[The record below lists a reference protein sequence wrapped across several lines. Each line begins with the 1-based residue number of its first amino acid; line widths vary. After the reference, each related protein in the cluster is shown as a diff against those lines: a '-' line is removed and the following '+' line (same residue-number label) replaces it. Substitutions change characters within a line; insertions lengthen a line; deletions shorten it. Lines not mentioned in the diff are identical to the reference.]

1 MALGTIGV
9 CGAGMMGSEIALVFA
24 LADHKVRLMDMYQ
37 AYVDKAMAKLEKTLD
52 GGIGRGFYAEEDKPR
67 ALANITTSIDVSG
80 YGDCDLVIEAI
91 TEDEAAKGDLYKK
104 LDGVL
109 KDSCIIASN
118 TSSISI
124 SVLSSYFSEK
134 RQSRFLGL
142 HFFSPVSRMKLV
154 EVIRGFDVSD
164 EAVEI
169 ATEAVKAIGKTPITV
184 KDVVGFAVNRVLFA
198 MWNEAIRLVE
208 EGACTPE
215 DVDIGCK
222 LGLGHPVGPFELM
235 DNISLDLTLKV
246 SDILQDAYGERFHT
260 RPTVKHL
267 MAAGRVGRRGGRG
280 WHRYDEK
287 GKKVG

>member
-24 LADHKVRLMDMYQ
+24 LADHKVRLMDMDQ

-104 LDGVL
+104 LDCVL

-124 SVLSSYFSEK
+124 SVLSSYFYEK

-154 EVIRGFDVSD
+154 EVIRGLDVSD

>member
-24 LADHKVRLMDMYQ
+24 LADHKVRLMDMDQ

-154 EVIRGFDVSD
+154 DVIRGFDVSD

>member
-24 LADHKVRLMDMYQ
+24 LADHKVRLMDMDQ

>member
-24 LADHKVRLMDMYQ
+24 LADHKVRLMDMDQ

-154 EVIRGFDVSD
+154 EVIRGFDVYD

>member
-24 LADHKVRLMDMYQ
+24 LADHKVRLMDMDQ

-134 RQSRFLGL
+134 RQSQFLGL

-287 GKKVG
+287 GKKVC

>member
-24 LADHKVRLMDMYQ
+24 LADHKVRLMDMDQ

-104 LDGVL
+104 LDCVL

>member
-24 LADHKVRLMDMYQ
+24 LADHKVRLMDMDQ

-134 RQSRFLGL
+134 RQSQFLGL

-184 KDVVGFAVNRVLFA
+184 KDVVGLAVNRVLLA

-215 DVDIGCK
+215 DVYIGCK

-287 GKKVG
+287 GKKVC

>member
-24 LADHKVRLMDMYQ
+24 LADHKVRLMDMDQ
-37 AYVDKAMAKLEKTLD
+37 AFVDKAMAKLEKTLD
-52 GGIGRGFYAEEDKPR
+52 SGIGRGFYAEEDKPR
-67 ALANITTSIDVSG
+67 ALANITPSTDVSG

-91 TEDEAAKGDLYKK
+91 TEDEGAKGDLYKK
-104 LDGVL
+104 LDAVL

-134 RQSRFLGL
+134 RHSRFLGL

>member
-1 MALGTIGV
+1 MTIGTIGV

-24 LADHKVRLMDMYQ
+24 LADHKVRLMDMDQ
-37 AYVDKAMAKLEKTLD
+37 AFVDKAMAKLEKTLD

-67 ALANITTSIDVSG
+67 ALANITTSTDVSG
-80 YGDCDLVIEAI
+80 FGDCDLVIEAI

-104 LDGVL
+104 LDAVL
-109 KDSCIIASN
+109 KDDAIIASN

-134 RQSRFLGL
+134 RHSRFLGL

-164 EAVEI
+164 EAVDI
-169 ATEAVKAIGKTPITV
+169 ATEAVKAIGKVPITV

>member
-1 MALGTIGV
+1 M
-9 CGAGMMGSEIALVFA
+9 
-24 LADHKVRLMDMYQ
+24 
-37 AYVDKAMAKLEKTLD
+37 
-52 GGIGRGFYAEEDKPR
+52 
-67 ALANITTSIDVSG
+67 SG

-91 TEDEAAKGDLYKK
+91 TEDEAANGDLYKK

-134 RQSRFLGL
+134 RQSQFLGL

>member
-24 LADHKVRLMDMYQ
+24 LADHKVRLMDMDQ

-246 SDILQDAYGERFHT
+246 SDILQDTYGERFHT

>member
-24 LADHKVRLMDMYQ
+24 LADHKVRLMDMDQ

-134 RQSRFLGL
+134 RQSQFLGL